1 MVVFYVGLFVVL
13 MIIFGVFFVIF
24 VNRMLGWGVD
34 VSFFF
39 VVGVMIVVSF
49 ISLIFLVIELM
60 GIFILVGVGILF
72 GVIFIYFI
80 DWFIFYEY
88 FVKGYE
94 GLREFKECFRVVW
107 FIVLVVIIYN
117 FFEGMVVGIL
127 FVYDFERGF
136 IMVIVIGI

>member
-1 MVVFYVGLFVVL
+1 MLEGFIVNFLLWLLSILGGSLIMVVFYVGLFVVL

-80 DWFIFYEY
+80 D
-88 FVKGYE
+88 
-94 GLREFKECFRVVW
+94 
-107 FIVLVVIIYN
+107 
-117 FFEGMVVGIL
+117 
-127 FVYDFERGF
+127 
-136 IMVIVIGI
+136 